1 MKCRHCGENI
11 SRLDKDVCPFCG
23 GLKPLAGQENVT
35 EDITK
40 AIQSVQEENK
50 TPIKQK
56 SRLIA
61 FFLEFF
67 LGFAGADSFYL
78 GKWKKALIF
87 IGISIVFIVGGG
99 LALFFTGLPNAWAF
113 LIPLFVVMVGH
124 IVFSLN
130 YLFRHDIKDSKG
142 VFLK

>member
-1 MKCRHCGENI
+1 MKCKHCGENI

-23 GLKPLAGQENVT
+23 GLKPLEGVT
-35 EDITK
+35 NETQDITK
-40 AIQSVQEENK
+40 ALSEVELDK
-50 TPIKQK
+50 VKVHQK
-56 SRLIA
+56 RRLIA

-67 LGFAGADSFYL
+67 LGIFGADNFYI
-78 GKWKKALIF
+78 GKWKRALIF
-87 IGISIVFIVGGG
+87 IAISIVLITGGG
-99 LALFFTGLPNAWAF
+99 FALFFTGIGNAWAF
-113 LIPLFVVMVGH
+113 LIPMFVDMVGH

>member
-1 MKCRHCGENI
+1 MKCKYCGENI

-23 GLKPLAGQENVT
+23 GSKPLEGITNETQ
-35 EDITK
+35 DITK
-40 AIQSVQEENK
+40 ALDGVEFDKVE
-50 TPIKQK
+50 IKPK
-56 SRLIA
+56 RRLIA

-67 LGFAGADSFYL
+67 LGVFGADAFYI
-78 GKWKKALIF
+78 GKWKRALIV
-87 IGISIVFIVGGG
+87 IGISIVLIVGGG
-99 LALFFTGLPNAWAF
+99 LALFFTGLPSVWAF
-113 LIPLFVVMVGH
+113 LIPLFVDMTGH